1 MRLLLRGGLA
11 LAVFAAACGKDSV
24 GPKSLADPQATTA
37 QLASLDTIFNS
48 PVLNSFGALSPSITT
63 TSAPVPALPMIAV
76 LNPLKQSPSLRPYAK
91 RIEDARMFSRLV
103 PEMSVNGAAALFP
116 AELVGK
122 TYEWDF
128 TNLRYD
134 TTSRA
139 GAPSNGV
146 RFILY
151 AIDELTGSPAEPAP
165 GVEVGYLDL
174 KDESGSGNPKVHVTV
189 AGVGG
194 TPVYVDYTVT
204 LASQAETSV
213 KITTAGYVT
222 NGASSPDSLRFSGA
236 VTITV
241 SGSGSQTSFSV
252 TEDVSFDVNSHDI
265 HVRNWQRVTFTE
277 TSLSLRLSFRFEHAG
292 EVITLEGTLD
302 VDEASDQVSGSVTSK
317 VDGGLFAT
325 CNLTGTSTSFTLTCS
340 GADEDGLNADEQT
353 ALDALGE
360 AAGNITELFGGLL
373 SPAIGVL
380 GGA

>member
-11 LAVFAAACGKDSV
+11 LAVLAACGKDSV
-24 GPKSLADPQATTA
+24 GPKSPANPQATTA
-37 QLASLDTIFNS
+37 ELASLGAIFD
-48 PVLNSFGALSPSITT
+48 
-63 TSAPVPALPMIAV
+63 VPALNSMSSVAGSITPTSAV
-76 LNPLKQSPSLRPYAK
+76 VPALQLAAASNPLLQSRLRPYAE
-91 RIEDARMFSRLV
+91 RIEGARVFTRLA
-103 PEMSVNGAAALFP
+103 PQMSVSGAAEAAALFP
-116 AELVGK
+116 PALLGK
-122 TYEWDF
+122 TFEWDF
-128 TNLRYD
+128 TTLQYD
-134 TTSRA
+134 TTARS

-151 AIDELTGSPAEPAP
+151 AINELTGYPAEPAP

-174 KDESGSGNPKVHVTV
+174 KDETGSGAPKVRVTV

-204 LASQAETSV
+204 LASQSETSV

-236 VTITV
+236 VTL
-241 SGSGSQTSFSV
+241 SGSQTSISV
-252 TEDVSFDVNSHDI
+252 TEDVSFDVNSHDV

-277 TSLSLRLSFRFEHAG
+277 TTLSLRLSFRFEHAG
-292 EVITLEGTLD
+292 EVVTLEGTLD
-302 VDEASDQVSGSVTSK
+302 VDESTDQVSGSVTSR

-340 GADEDGLNADEQT
+340 GADEDGLSADEEA

-373 SPAIGVL
+373 TPAIGVL